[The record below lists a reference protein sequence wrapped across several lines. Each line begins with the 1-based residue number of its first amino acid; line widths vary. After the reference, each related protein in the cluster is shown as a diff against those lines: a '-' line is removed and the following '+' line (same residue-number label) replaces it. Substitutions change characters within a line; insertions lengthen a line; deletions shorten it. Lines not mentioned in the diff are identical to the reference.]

1 MIAALIAAS
10 DVPSHN
16 SVMLLTRR
24 EWPIA
29 IFNAIYILAFSL
41 VALRGKNYEFLLY
54 ALIVILVAGWILYK
68 QRTVQ
73 FSVGLL
79 WCLSVWGLL
88 HMAGGNITIND
99 TGHVLYELQLI
110 PVVLRYDQL
119 VHAFGFGTATLV
131 CNHILRPYL
140 NPHLPTWWPVA
151 ILIVLMGSGMGA
163 MNEIIEFIAEK
174 TLEDTHVGGYDNTM
188 LDLVFNLIG
197 GVLAV
202 LLLSIKRN
210 KGVQTKTLDG

>member
-1 MIAALIAAS
+1 
-10 DVPSHN
+10 
-16 SVMLLTRR
+16 MLLARR
-24 EWPIA
+24 EWPIV

-54 ALIVILVAGWILYK
+54 AVIVILVAGWVLYK
-68 QRTVQ
+68 QRTTQ
-73 FSVGLL
+73 LSAELL

-88 HMAGGNITIND
+88 HMAGGNVTIDNA
-99 TGHVLYELQLI
+99 GHILYELQII

-131 CNHILRPYL
+131 LHHILRPYL
-140 NPHLPTWWPVA
+140 KPHLPHWWPLA
-151 ILIVLMGSGMGA
+151 ILIVLMGSGIGA

-202 LLLSIKRN
+202 LLLSVKR
-210 KGVQTKTLDG
+210 KMSVQTKASGA